1 MDAVPSERDAF
12 AWLLSENIEL
22 GEEEPKIAAA
32 ISEQLAH
39 MELTSHDEFTLR
51 RIRDVAIRHDPKK
64 IIEVGGGI
72 GHLTAWLLDAFSSK
86 VHKPE
91 YTIVEG
97 GNKFAAI
104 LLRLTQRFN
113 ASDWV
118 RVSGMR
124 FQELAGESKAWL
136 LSNQALL
143 NSNSMEATGAPAS
156 LPADLII
163 IDVGEL
169 EQVECI
175 QESLPLLSKNGLI
188 LTVEPN
194 VPFEGASEEE
204 SNRFQLWMD
213 LIRDIQETYRIGFVP
228 LKKTTLVAIM
238 SK

>member
-1 MDAVPSERDAF
+1 MCS
-12 AWLLSENIEL
+12 
-22 GEEEPKIAAA
+22 
-32 ISEQLAH
+32 
-39 MELTSHDEFTLR
+39 
-51 RIRDVAIRHDPKK
+51 RIYV
-64 IIEVGGGI
+64 
-72 GHLTAWLLDAFSSK
+72 L
-86 VHKPE
+86 
-91 YTIVEG
+91 
-97 GNKFAAI
+97 
-104 LLRLTQRFN
+104 
-113 ASDWV
+113 
-118 RVSGMR
+118 
-124 FQELAGESKAWL
+124 
-136 LSNQALL
+136 
-143 NSNSMEATGAPAS
+143 